1 LAEKYARQRHDAE
14 ETQEEQGMRG
24 LIGSHIHLTS
34 KVLDLRLERQNLVM
48 GNIANVDTPDYKAR
62 RLEFEDKLQ
71 SALNHDARGKMT
83 RTQQSHL
90 PAVFSAEGFQG
101 EGFKDFKPRHV
112 YGEDSV
118 DMDKEMAIM
127 SKNGMMYNALAS
139 VIKKNFEGLQKIIAE
154 GGK

>member
-1 LAEKYARQRHDAE
+1 MK
-14 ETQEEQGMRG
+14 G
-24 LIGSHIHLTS
+24 LFGNHIHLTS
-34 KVLDLRLERQNLVM
+34 KVLDMRLERQNIVT

-71 SALNHDARGKMT
+71 QALNLDARGKMT
-83 RTQQSHL
+83 RTQQNHL
-90 PAVFSAEGFQG
+90 PAVFNAD
-101 EGFKDFKPRHV
+101 GFKGDGLKEFKPRHV

-127 SKNGMMYNALAS
+127 SKNGLMYNALAS
-139 VIKKNFEGLQKIIAE
+139 VIKKNFEGLQKVIAE

>member
-1 LAEKYARQRHDAE
+1 MK
-14 ETQEEQGMRG
+14 G
-24 LIGSHIHLTS
+24 LFANHIHLTS
-34 KVLDLRLERQNLVM
+34 RVLDMRLERQNLVT

-71 SALNHDARGKMT
+71 QALNLDARGKMT
-83 RTQQSHL
+83 RTQKSHM
-90 PAVFSAEGFQG
+90 PAVFSADGFQG
-101 EGFKDFKPRHV
+101 DGLQEFKPRHV

-127 SKNGMMYNALAS
+127 SKNGLMYNALAS
-139 VIKKNFEGLQKIIAE
+139 VIKKNFEGLQKVIAE